1 MSPTRGK
8 RSGVRRAAK
17 QVLADTFGVA
27 AAELADDVAIDDL
40 EKWDSMNHTLLI
52 LALEERFHTSFSL
65 EEAVE
70 ATSLDAIVAF
80 VEGRRRK
87 WQSR

>member
-1 MSPTRGK
+1 MRPTRGK
-8 RSGVRRAAK
+8 GGEVRHAAK
-17 QVLADTFGVA
+17 RVLADTFGVPA
-27 AAELADDVAIDDL
+27 DQLADDVTIDDL